1 MKFPTGLSFQRLGS
15 FPLDSSSVIGTRA
28 QLEDYIANDPRS
40 YAGQVVY
47 VIEENEMFFLDANM
61 EIKPISSEAGL
72 NEEQLNVILDDKLND
87 RLNGYSLVKLTKEEY
102 ALLSEEEK
110 NDESKLYI
118 IIDTEEIDLSIFA
131 TKEELEQ
138 TAPLSHNHST
148 SEIEGL
154 DDKFGNYDSTLLGIQ
169 EAIESKADSDHIH
182 DIYANVDHNHDETY
196 SLLDHDHNEVYSLL
210 DHTHEGFATEDH
222 NHENVYAEKIH
233 RHMTDDITDLNQY
246 LNNRKFSQSQITD
259 LEATLQGKAEVG
271 HTHNIA
277 ELDTWLNLSDYAMKA
292 DLDKKVDKV
301 EGKGLSTNDFTNE
314 EKEKLASIDLSK
326 YATIE
331 YVDEQIN
338 THEHNLASEEDINTI
353 INNLFN

>member
-28 QLEDYIANDPRS
+28 QLENYIANDPRS
-40 YAGQVVY
+40 YAGQIVY

-61 EIKPISSEAGL
+61 EIKPITSEAGL
-72 NEEQLNVILDDKLND
+72 SEEQLNVILDDKLND

-102 ALLSEEEK
+102 SLLSEEEK

-118 IIDTEEIDLSIFA
+118 IIDTEEIDLSIYA

-138 TAPLSHNHST
+138 KASFSHNHST
-148 SEIEGL
+148 SEIENL
-154 DDKFGNYDSTLLGIQ
+154 DNVLEGYNSALSEMQEGING
-169 EAIESKADSDHIH
+169 KADSDHIH
-182 DIYANVDHNHDETY
+182 DIYANVDHNHDEAY
-196 SLLDHDHNEVYSLL
+196 SLLDHNHNEMYSLL
-210 DHTHEGFATEDH
+210 DHSHEGFAAENHDH
-222 NHENVYAEKIH
+222 GSMYAEKAH

-246 LNNRKFSQSQITD
+246 LNNRRFSQSQITD
-259 LEATLQGKAEVG
+259 LEATLQGKAEIG

-277 ELDTWLNLSDYAMKA
+277 ELDTWLNLSDYALKS

-301 EGKGLSTNDFTNE
+301 DGKGLSTNDFTNE

-338 THEHNLASEEDINTI
+338 THEHNLASEEDINNI